1 MKTRYKI
8 AIIIALIPVV
18 IFGGQ
23 VVLLIGS
30 IQVGGFLVSLV
41 SDDAFDEEMRQLEH
55 VKIFHEKYGE
65 STVGHA
71 SDIIAW
77 KEIFY
82 GTKSPDGNQAAEL
95 FVKKSMLHGNIRM
108 QFSCVYDI
116 QAHQQYHSH
125 YELYQNGNLTSYE
138 FDDSEFALY
147 LVDQDEILDHLKN
160 THCFSGE
167 RD

>member
-8 AIIIALIPVV
+8 AIIVALVPVV

-30 IQVGGFLVSLV
+30 IQIGGLLVGLV
-41 SDDAFDEEMRQLEH
+41 SDDAFDKEMRQLEQ
-55 VKIFHEKYGE
+55 VKMFHEKYGE
-65 STVGHA
+65 STVGHT

-77 KEIFY
+77 KQVFY
-82 GTKSPDGNQAAEL
+82 GTKSSDGNQAAEL
-95 FVKKSMLHGNIRM
+95 FVKKNMLHGNIRM

-116 QAHQQYHSH
+116 KAHQQYHSN
-125 YELYQNGNLTSYE
+125 YELYSNGNLTAYD

-147 LVDQDEILDHLKN
+147 LVDQDKILNHLNSK
-160 THCFSGE
+160 HCFE
-167 RD
+167 QRD